1 LTSVSLWNNPITDW
15 TPVED
20 IDTVNK

>member
-1 LTSVSLWNNPITDW
+1 LTCLSLWDNPITDW
-15 TPVED
+15 TPVEY